1 MQLFNIFSIATLAL
15 VTGCSSS
22 GGIART
28 KTASHHVESTVLA
41 KIEIVNIASIH
52 DSFKNPSNP
61 SIYIDRVIETSGEV
75 TAFSMNDESQYTIT
89 ITEDGSEAICVFD
102 NSISEKLG
110 SDRLIHHGVK
120 LTIQGKCYS
129 SGLFAKNP
137 FTLDG
142 CRIVNK

>member
-1 MQLFNIFSIATLAL
+1 MQLFNIFSIATIAL

-28 KTASHHVESTVLA
+28 KTASYHVESTILA
-41 KIEIVNIASIH
+41 KIEVVSIASLH
-52 DSFKNPSNP
+52 DSFQNPSNP

-75 TAFSMNDESQYTIT
+75 AAFTMNDENQYTVT

-102 NSISEKLG
+102 NSISGKLG

-129 SGLFAKNP
+129 SGLFATNP